1 MVDIR
6 GLRAIRPESPTEF
19 HLALVTAAAVAAA
32 GVEQGV
38 LLAVALSLMEHVRHS
53 YRPHTMVLQ
62 PDAAGGWLTVPAV
75 PGVQTEPGLI
85 LYRFGADL
93 FYANADR
100 FADEVRALVAQ
111 APAPVRWFVIEAAA
125 ITDLDYSAAR
135 SLRDLLNDMTRL
147 KVKVA
152 FARVGPFLRADME
165 RHEITDAL
173 SYGGIFLTLHG
184 ALAAVRNDPEMGP
197 VPG

>member
-1 MVDIR
+1 
-6 GLRAIRPESPTEF
+6 
-19 HLALVTAAAVAAA
+19 
-32 GVEQGV
+32 
-38 LLAVALSLMEHVRHS
+38 VALSLMEHVRHS

-184 ALAAVRNDPEMGP
+184 AIAAVRSDPEMGP